1 MIRRGLQQVGEACLT
16 LIVISFI
23 IHVALDIAPGDA
35 ADVLAGETA
44 DRTQIG
50 ILRRELNLDA
60 PLLTRYVD
68 YVVGILTRGDWGRS
82 MSNNRPV
89 GELLMERWPNSARL
103 AVSSMIAAL
112 SVGGALGILA
122 ARYSDS
128 WLDTAVISM
137 TALGMACPTYW
148 LTLLLLQVFA
158 LRLNWLPVLAG
169 GEFKH
174 LILPVATLSL
184 PLSASI
190 ARFVRTQILREMQQ
204 RYVDT
209 ARAKGANERRVVL
222 HHVLRNALGPIVTLA
237 GLHFGHLLGGTFIIE
252 SLYAWPGLGRLM
264 VQAIFDRD
272 HPVVMGASLLIA
284 AGYLSINLGV
294 DLVHGKLDPRIE
306 TPPSGF

>member
-44 DRTQIG
+44 DRTQIA